1 MPAFR
6 TGDVL
11 RVVGAAGG
19 VQRLEVDV
27 DGDVRRAI
35 LYPRYTAP
43 AEAGDRVVLNTT
55 ATELGLGSG
64 GQDFVVWNLAHERH
78 EASSGGHVMKLRYT
92 PAQTDVLAV
101 EAPESPHHDTLAEAS
116 DLEGMPVV
124 AASLHSQLL
133 PVVCGVRR
141 ARPQTRIAYVM
152 TDGGALELGF
162 SRTVRRL
169 RELGWLAGT
178 VTVGHAVGGDL
189 EAVNVYSGLLAA
201 RHVLDAEVA
210 VVGMGPGIVGTGT
223 TYGTTALDLGL
234 TVNAAAALGGYPVA
248 CLRASEGDARARHE
262 GLSHHVVTALFRVAL
277 VEADAPCPADRLG
290 DLVGDETRGRAPF
303 VPVDAE
309 GALEA
314 LEEAAA
320 EGLEASH
327 MGRGPD
333 EDRVFFEAA
342 WVAGRHAAALLDG

>member
-1 MPAFR
+1 MPTFR
-6 TGDVL
+6 TGIVR
-11 RVVGAAGG
+11 RVGEAAGG
-19 VQRLEVDV
+19 VQRLEVDL
-27 DGDVRRAI
+27 DGDIREAI
-35 LYPRYTAP
+35 LYPRYAAP

-64 GQDFVVWNLAHERH
+64 GLDFVVWNLAHERH
-78 EASSGGHVMKLRYT
+78 EAPSGGHIMKLRYT

-101 EAPESPHHDTLAEAS
+101 EAPESPYHDVLAEAS

-133 PVVCGVRR
+133 PVVCAIRR
-141 ARPQTRIAYVM
+141 ARPGTRIVYVM

-169 RELGWLAGT
+169 RELRWLAGT
-178 VTVGHAVGGDL
+178 VTVGHAIGGDL

-201 RHVLDAEVA
+201 RHVSGAEIAVA
-210 VVGMGPGIVGTGT
+210 GMGPGVVGTGT

-234 TVNAAAALGGYPVA
+234 TLNAAATLGGRPVA
-248 CLRASEGDARARHE
+248 CLRASEGEARARHA
-262 GLSHHVVTALFRVAL
+262 GLSHHATTALFRVAL
-277 VEADAPCPADRLG
+277 TEVEAPYPSDRLS
-290 DLVGDETRGRAPF
+290 DVGDEASGAGPF
-303 VPVDAE
+303 VAVDAE
-309 GALEA
+309 GVLEA
-314 LEEAAA
+314 LEGAAA

-333 EDRVFFEAA
+333 EDPLFFRAA
-342 WVAGRHAAALLDG
+342 GVAGYYAAALLDG